1 MLLRFSVENCLSIR
15 RSQELS
21 FAASSLKDRA
31 DGLIQ
36 CEAVESGAVVPAAV
50 VYGANA
56 SGKTNLIR
64 SIAAMKKLVMW
75 SQTRLEPNDGVP
87 IRKFLL
93 DPECSGKPSRFELDF
108 MLDGVRYHYG
118 FEASGEAFTSEWLYG
133 FPKAHRRKM
142 FERYFQEFH
151 FGRWL
156 SGQNGSI
163 AGLTRNNSLFL
174 SAAAQNGHPQLSPV
188 YEYFKQMVVYDQIFV
203 GASEASMQFAEEGLD
218 ERVIWFL
225 EAIDTG
231 VTGYRSKDVKIPEK
245 SKNIRR
251 EMEALIGK
259 LTGQKISLHPG
270 DEDRLQ
276 SIELA
281 HRGSAGEEF
290 HLAMETESSGTRRL
304 LIVLSQ
310 LFRALDRGLPIFI
323 DELDASLHTHA
334 CEAIL
339 ELFCSPAINRF
350 GAQLIATTHD
360 TNLMRSSF
368 FRRDQLWF
376 AEKNLEGASEIF
388 PLTDIRTRKGDNVEL
403 GYLQGRYGAVP
414 SENPVSRLVE
424 AI

>member
-1 MLLRFSVENCLSIR
+1 MLLRFSVENHLSFCG
-15 RSQELS
+15 SQELS

-64 SIAAMKKLVMW
+64 SIAVMKMLVMW
-75 SQTRLEPNDGVP
+75 SQTRLEPNEGVQL
-87 IRKFLL
+87 RKFLL

-108 MLDGVRYHYG
+108 MVDGVRYHYG

-142 FERYFQEFH
+142 FERDFQEFH

-156 SGQNGSI
+156 TGQNGNI
-163 AGLTRNNSLFL
+163 AGLTRTNSLFL
-174 SAAAQNGHPQLSPV
+174 SAAAQNGHRQLSPI
-188 YEYFKQMVVYDQIFV
+188 YEYFKSMIVYDQIFV
-203 GASEASMQFAEEGLD
+203 RASEASVQFGVEGLD
-218 ERVIWFL
+218 ERVIKFL
-225 EAIDTG
+225 DAIDTG
-231 VTGYRSKDVKIPEK
+231 VTGYRRKNVEIPEQ

-251 EMEALIGK
+251 EMEALIEK
-259 LTGQKISLHPG
+259 LTGQKIPLHQG
-270 DEDRLQ
+270 DEDTLH

-281 HRGSAGEEF
+281 HQGSAGKEF
-290 HLAMETESSGTRRL
+290 YLDMDTESSGTRRL
-304 LIVLSQ
+304 LIVLSL
-310 LFRALDRGLPIFI
+310 LFRALDKGLPIFI

-339 ELFCSPAINRF
+339 ELFCSPAVNRF

-360 TNLMRSSF
+360 TNLMRSSLL
-368 FRRDQLWF
+368 RRDQLWF
-376 AEKNLEGASEIF
+376 AEKNSEGASEIF

-414 SENPVSRLVE
+414 SDNPVSRLVE